1 VNALNKKLWRTI
13 LKTRGQFLAVVVVVM
28 LGLSVYISMVNS
40 YYNLEYTQRVYYQDN
55 NFADYYFHVVTAPQ
69 EIIKQIEAVP
79 GVAMAAGRI
88 QKDVPVIKENNQRA
102 TARVT
107 SYPLPLEDGIN
118 LVQLSSGR
126 LFEKYPQGGG
136 SEILV
141 DPAYAGANNLAYN
154 DTVTIVSGGRQAPLT
169 VVGTASGPEFI
180 YPIEDISSMIP
191 DPTTFGIIMI
201 PHNQAQQVLDMPGQI
216 NQVLLKLVPGTDEEK
231 VAREVK
237 AILEPYGNLADYG
250 REKQLSHAILQG
262 ELDQLQTTSRSLPL
276 IFLLVAAF
284 IQFIIV
290 SRMVKAQRLQ
300 IGVMKAL
307 GYDNRQIILHYT
319 GYAISVA
326 TTGAFL
332 GSLLGLLFASY
343 FSQTYAYYFNLP
355 DTISGIDFRAILY
368 GTLLSLGIGSIAG
381 YTATR
386 SVTGIN
392 PAESMRPEA
401 PRSTGRIFLESWPWL
416 WHRLDAS
423 WRMGLRTIT
432 RNWIRFGVTMLGVVL
447 AVGLLVV
454 SLFFNDSIDY
464 MLFRHYEQ
472 EQKYDFLVRFAAPVR
487 ESELL
492 DISRLD
498 GVLKVEPVLEIPVK
512 MSHLGRS
519 EDVLLL
525 GLPRE
530 VTMKNLVGEDG
541 YPTAIP
547 EEGILLDQKTADK
560 LGVRTGDRITVETRM
575 SLGPTHTSTLMVAGI
590 NQQLISSGSFIE
602 ISGANRV
609 LQENGV
615 VSGAMLKVE
624 PGKHHLVEAEMNEI
638 TGIASILSRQKELT
652 NFMQNLDAMI
662 YFTAVMIG
670 FAGVLG
676 FAIVYNASIISFTE
690 RKRDLA
696 ALRVIGYT
704 TREVSGLLF
713 KENAVQSLLGVLLGL
728 PLGYAM
734 ARAYIS
740 AISSDLFTI
749 PVVVY
754 PQTYL
759 FSALGGLIFIM
770 AAHLFAVRGIK
781 KLDLVEALKNKD

>member
-1 VNALNKKLWRTI
+1 MNALNKKLWRTI
-13 LKTRGQFLAVVVVVM
+13 RNTGGQFLAVVAVVM
-28 LGLSVYISMVNS
+28 LGLSVYIAMVTAYS
-40 YYNLEYTQRVYYQDN
+40 NLENTQAVYYRDN

-69 EIIKQIEAVP
+69 EVIKQIEAVP
-79 GVAMAAGRI
+79 GVTMAIGRI
-88 QKDVPVIKENNQRA
+88 QKDVPVIKDHNQRA

-107 SYPLPLEDGIN
+107 SYPLPLESGIN
-118 LVQLSSGR
+118 LVQLFSGR
-126 LFEKYPQGGG
+126 AFEKYPQGGG

-141 DPAYAGANNLAYN
+141 DPQFAEANSLAYN
-154 DTVTIVSGGRQAPLT
+154 DTVNIVAGGRQVPLT
-169 VVGTASGPEFI
+169 MVGTASGPEFI

-191 DPTTFGIIMI
+191 DPTSFGIIMI

-237 AILEPYGNLADYG
+237 TILEPYGNLADYA
-250 REKQLSHAILQG
+250 RENQLSHVILQG
-262 ELDQLQTTSRSLPL
+262 ELDQLMTTSRSLPM
-276 IFLLVAAF
+276 IFLLIAAF

-307 GYDNRQIILHYT
+307 GYNNRQIIWHYT

-326 TTGAFL
+326 VTGAFL
-332 GSLLGLLFASY
+332 GTVLGLLFSSY

-355 DTISGIDFRAILY
+355 ETISGVNFRVILY
-368 GTLLSLGIGSIAG
+368 GTLLSLGVGSIAG

-386 SVTGIN
+386 SITGIN
-392 PAESMRPEA
+392 PAESMRPES
-401 PRSTGRIFLESWPWL
+401 PKGSGRIFLESWPWL
-416 WHRLDAS
+416 WLKLDAS
-423 WRMGLRTIT
+423 WRMGLRTIG
-432 RNWIRFGVTMLGVVL
+432 RNWVRFGVTMVGVVF

-454 SLFFNDSIDY
+454 SLFFNDSINY
-464 MLFRHYEQ
+464 MMGKHYHEEQ
-472 EQKYDFLVRFAAPVR
+472 HYDFLVRFAAPVR

-498 GVLKVEPVLEIPVK
+498 GVLKVEPMLEVPVK
-512 MSHLGRS
+512 MHHLGRS
-519 EDVLLL
+519 EDALLM

-530 VTMKNLVGEDG
+530 VTLKTLVSGDG
-541 YPTAIP
+541 QPIPIP
-547 EEGILLDQKTADK
+547 EEGILLDQRTAEK
-560 LGVRTGDRITVETRM
+560 LGAGTGDRITVETRLG
-575 SLGPTHTSTLMVAGI
+575 LGPPHSTTLTVAGL
-590 NQQLISSGSFIE
+590 NQQLISSGSFME
-602 ISGANRV
+602 ISRASRV
-609 LQENGV
+609 LRESSI

-638 TGIASILSRQKELT
+638 TGIASILSLQKEFD
-652 NFMQNLDAMI
+652 NFMQYMDVMI
-662 YFTAVMIG
+662 YFTAVMVS
-670 FAGVLG
+670 FAAVLG

-690 RKRDLA
+690 RRRDLA

-704 TREVSGLLF
+704 TREVSALLF

-734 ARAYIS
+734 AKAYIN
-740 AISSDLFTI
+740 AVSSDLFVI

-759 FSALGGLIFIM
+759 FAALGGLIFIM
-770 AAHLFAVRGIK
+770 VAHLFAVRGIK